1 MLLMEELK
9 KKYKSKKRLSKLYY
23 DLRNNY
29 WTHHMSIQRKKAKEN
44 LSVKKQID
52 RLMKTKEQL
61 EKEEKDK

>member
-9 KKYKSKKRLSKLYY
+9 KKYKTKKRLSKLYY

-29 WTHHMSIQRKKAKEN
+29 WTHYMSIQRKKAKEN

-52 RLMKTKEQL
+52 RLMKT
-61 EKEEKDK
+61 